1 MEANVWFTN
10 ASLVVDTRL
19 AFPEKKKKKKKRE
32 KSIGTTKCWLKE
44 SLHVFVQIVFN
55 GC

>member
-19 AFPEKKKKKKKRE
+19 AFPEKKRKEKEKRE
-32 KSIGTTKCWLKE
+32 EHRDDKVLAQG
-44 SLHVFVQIVFN
+44 VFACICTNSV
-55 GC
+55 